1 MEPPSIRGRLS
12 AVFTSTVASSTEKR
26 CIFARTEHADRHPG
40 SGKSS
45 ILEAVRYALDIP
57 RGRRRRIPSTRMN

>member
-1 MEPPSIRGRLS
+1 MGIR
-12 AVFTSTVASSTEKR
+12 
-26 CIFARTEHADRHPG
+26 G

-57 RGRRRRIPSTRMN
+57 SRGEGAGYQVQR

>member
-1 MEPPSIRGRLS
+1 MGIR
-12 AVFTSTVASSTEKR
+12 
-26 CIFARTEHADRHPG
+26 G

-57 RGRRRRIPSTRMN
+57 RGEGAGYQVQG